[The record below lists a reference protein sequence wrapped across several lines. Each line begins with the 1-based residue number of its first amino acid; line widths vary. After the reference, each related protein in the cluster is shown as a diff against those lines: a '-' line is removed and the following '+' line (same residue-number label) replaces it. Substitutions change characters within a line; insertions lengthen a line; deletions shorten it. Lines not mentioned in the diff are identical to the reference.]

1 MVTASI
7 LALLHAGNV
16 RKRRSD
22 IDGLTVRM
30 SQVLSTEYD
39 VPLPVSSA
47 AAAGR
52 RRVERRISTF
62 TETRRLCAAR
72 GIGERR
78 LSGDR
83 RRNRFQEWRRI
94 RIGDLP
100 VVVANRIETAR
111 VIVDESL
118 KRRGLWRYPAYLTST
133 NGEVTHRCAVNE
145 SERSL
150 FLQADA
156 IHADGMPHVF
166 VSRLRCGIAL
176 PERVATSDLFDDVAC
191 EAQAKG
197 AAMFMLGAT
206 ELSNATAARLV
217 KNRFPGLKLVGHRGG
232 FFRNEDEEIRAC
244 GQIAELAPDIL
255 WVSMGVPRE
264 QRFIVRHRHR
274 LTSVGV
280 IKTSGGLF
288 DFLAGSKPRAP
299 VWMQDAGLEW
309 LWRACLEPKRLGW
322 RYLKTNPLALYLL
335 LAKSD

>member
-1 MVTASI
+1 
-7 LALLHAGNV
+7 
-16 RKRRSD
+16 
-22 IDGLTVRM
+22 M
-30 SQVLSTEYD
+30 SQVLSNECD
-39 VPLPVSSA
+39 VPLPMSSS

-52 RRVERRISTF
+52 RKVERRISTF

-72 GIGERR
+72 EIGERR

-83 RRNRFQEWRRI
+83 RRNRFHEWRRI

-100 VVVANRIETAR
+100 VVVATRIETAR
-111 VIVDESL
+111 VMVDESL

-133 NGEVTHRCAVNE
+133 NGEVTYRCAVNE

-176 PERVATSDLFDDVAC
+176 PERVATSDLFYDVAC
-191 EAQAKG
+191 EAEAKG
-197 AAMFMLGAT
+197 ATMFML
-206 ELSNATAARLV
+206 SNTTAARLV
-217 KNRFPGLKLVGHRGG
+217 ENRFPGLKLVGHRSG
-232 FFRNEDEEIRAC
+232 FFQNDDEEIRVC

-274 LTSVGV
+274 LTSIGV

-288 DFLAGSKPRAP
+288 DFLSGSRPRAP

-309 LWRACLEPKRLGW
+309 VWRACLEPKRLGW

-335 LAKSD
+335 LTKSG

>member
-1 MVTASI
+1 
-7 LALLHAGNV
+7 
-16 RKRRSD
+16 
-22 IDGLTVRM
+22 M
-30 SQVLSTEYD
+30 SQVLSNEGD
-39 VPLPVSSA
+39 APLPMSNS

-52 RRVERRISTF
+52 RTVERRISTF
-62 TETRRLCAAR
+62 AETRRVCATR
-72 GIGERR
+72 GIDERR

-83 RRNRFQEWRRI
+83 RRNRFHKWRRV

-111 VIVDESL
+111 VLVHESL

-133 NGEVTHRCAVNE
+133 NGEVTYRCAVDE
-145 SERSL
+145 GERSL

-166 VSRLRCGIAL
+166 VSRLRCDIAL
-176 PERVATSDLFDDVAC
+176 PERVATSDLFYDVAC
-191 EAQAKG
+191 EAEAKG
-197 AAMFMLGAT
+197 ATMFMLGAT

-217 KNRFPGLKLVGHRGG
+217 ENRFPSLKLVGHRSG
-232 FFRNEDEEIRAC
+232 FFKNDDEEIRVC

-264 QRFIVRHRHR
+264 QRFVVRHRHR

-288 DFLAGSKPRAP
+288 DFLAGFKPRAP
-299 VWMQDAGLEW
+299 AWMQDAGLEW
-309 LWRACLEPKRLGW
+309 VWRACLEPKRLGW

-335 LAKSD
+335 LAKSG

>member
-1 MVTASI
+1 
-7 LALLHAGNV
+7 
-16 RKRRSD
+16 
-22 IDGLTVRM
+22 M
-30 SQVLSTEYD
+30 SQVLFNEGDTL
-39 VPLPVSSA
+39 LPMSNSA
-47 AAAGR
+47 AAER

-62 TETRRLCAAR
+62 AETSRLCAAR

-83 RRNRFQEWRRI
+83 RRNRFHEWRRI

-111 VIVDESL
+111 VMVDESL

-133 NGEVTHRCAVNE
+133 NGEVTYRCAVNE
-145 SERSL
+145 SERCL

-166 VSRLRCGIAL
+166 ASRLRCDVAL
-176 PERVATSDLFDDVAC
+176 PERVATSDLFDNVAH

-197 AAMFMLGAT
+197 ATMFMLGAT

-217 KNRFPGLKLVGHRGG
+217 KNRFPDLKLVGNRGG
-232 FFRNEDEEIRAC
+232 FFRNEDEEIRVC

-288 DFLAGSKPRAP
+288 DFLAGFRPRAP

-309 LWRACLEPKRLGW
+309 VWRACLEPRRLGW

-335 LAKSD
+335 LAKSG

>member
-1 MVTASI
+1 
-7 LALLHAGNV
+7 
-16 RKRRSD
+16 
-22 IDGLTVRM
+22 M
-30 SQVLSTEYD
+30 SQVFSNECD
-39 VPLPVSSA
+39 A
-47 AAAGR
+47 ALRMSNAAVAGR
-52 RRVERRISTF
+52 RRVERRISMF
-62 TETRRLCAAR
+62 AETRRLCAAG

-83 RRNRFQEWRRI
+83 RRSRFHEWRRI
-94 RIGDLP
+94 RIGGLP
-100 VVVANRIETAR
+100 VVVANRAETAR
-111 VIVDESL
+111 VMVDESL

-133 NGEVTHRCAVNE
+133 NGEVTYRCAVDE

-166 VSRLRCGIAL
+166 VSRLRCGVAL
-176 PERVATSDLFDDVAC
+176 PERVATSDLFYDVAC
-191 EAQAKG
+191 EAEAKG
-197 AAMFMLGAT
+197 ATMFMLGAT
-206 ELSNATAARLV
+206 ELSNTTAARLV
-217 KNRFPGLKLVGHRGG
+217 ENRFPGLKLVGHRSG
-232 FFRNEDEEIRAC
+232 FFRNDDEEIHVC

-288 DFLAGSKPRAP
+288 DFLAGFKPRAP

-309 LWRACLEPKRLGW
+309 VWRACLEPRRLGW

-335 LAKSD
+335 LAKSG

>member
-1 MVTASI
+1 
-7 LALLHAGNV
+7 
-16 RKRRSD
+16 
-22 IDGLTVRM
+22 M
-30 SQVLSTEYD
+30 SQVFSNQCD
-39 VPLPVSSA
+39 APLRMSNAA

-62 TETRRLCAAR
+62 AETGRLCAAR

-83 RRNRFQEWRRI
+83 RRNRFHEWRRI

-111 VIVDESL
+111 VMVDESL
-118 KRRGLWRYPAYLTST
+118 RRRGLWRYPAYLTST
-133 NGEVTHRCAVNE
+133 NGEVTYRCAVDE

-156 IHADGMPHVF
+156 IHADGMSHVF

-197 AAMFMLGAT
+197 ASMFMLGAT

-217 KNRFPGLKLVGHRGG
+217 KNRFPGLKLVGHRSG
-232 FFRNEDEEIRAC
+232 FFKNDDEEIRVC

-264 QRFIVRHRHR
+264 QHFIVRHRHR

-288 DFLAGSKPRAP
+288 DFLAGFKPRAP

-309 LWRACLEPKRLGW
+309 VWRACLEPKRLGW

-335 LAKSD
+335 LAKSG

>member
-1 MVTASI
+1 
-7 LALLHAGNV
+7 
-16 RKRRSD
+16 
-22 IDGLTVRM
+22 M

-39 VPLPVSSA
+39 VPPPISSA

-52 RRVERRISTF
+52 RSVERRTSTF

-72 GIGERR
+72 GIGEQR

-100 VVVANRIETAR
+100 VVVANRVETAR
-111 VIVDESL
+111 VMVDESL

-133 NGEVTHRCAVNE
+133 NGEVTYRCAVNE
-145 SERSL
+145 NERSL

-166 VSRLRCGIAL
+166 ISRLRCGIAL

-197 AAMFMLGAT
+197 ATMFMLGAT
-206 ELSNATAARLV
+206 EPSNVTAARIV

-244 GQIAELAPDIL
+244 SQIAELAPDIL

-264 QRFIVRHRHR
+264 QRFVVRHRHR

-309 LWRACLEPKRLGW
+309 LWRAGLEPKRLGW

-335 LAKSD
+335 LAKSG

>member
-1 MVTASI
+1 
-7 LALLHAGNV
+7 
-16 RKRRSD
+16 
-22 IDGLTVRM
+22 M
-30 SQVLSTEYD
+30 SQVLSSECD
-39 VPLPVSSA
+39 APLPMSNSA
-47 AAAGR
+47 TAGR
-52 RRVERRISTF
+52 RRAERRISTF
-62 TETRRLCAAR
+62 AETRRLAAR

-83 RRNRFQEWRRI
+83 RRNRFHQWRRI

-100 VVVANRIETAR
+100 VVVADRIETAS
-111 VIVDESL
+111 VMVDESL

-133 NGEVTHRCAVNE
+133 NGEVTYRCAVDE

-197 AAMFMLGAT
+197 ASMFMLGAT
-206 ELSNATAARLV
+206 ELSNATAARHV
-217 KNRFPGLKLVGHRGG
+217 KNRFPGLKLVGHRSG
-232 FFRNEDEEIRAC
+232 FFKNDAEEILVC

-288 DFLAGSKPRAP
+288 DFLAGFKPRAP

-309 LWRACLEPKRLGW
+309 VWRACLEPKRLGW

-335 LAKSD
+335 LAKSG

>member
-1 MVTASI
+1 
-7 LALLHAGNV
+7 
-16 RKRRSD
+16 
-22 IDGLTVRM
+22 M
-30 SQVLSTEYD
+30 SQAPCDECD
-39 VPLPVSSA
+39 AALPVSSS

-52 RRVERRISTF
+52 RMVERRISTF

-78 LSGDR
+78 LCGDR
-83 RRNRFQEWRRI
+83 RRNRFHEWRRI

-100 VVVANRIETAR
+100 VVVATRIETAR
-111 VIVDESL
+111 VMVDESL
-118 KRRGLWRYPAYLTST
+118 RRRGLWRYPAYLTST
-133 NGEVTHRCAVNE
+133 NGEVTYRCAVSE

-191 EAQAKG
+191 EAEAKG
-197 AAMFMLGAT
+197 ATMFMLGAT

-217 KNRFPGLKLVGHRGG
+217 RNRFPGLKLIGHRNGY
-232 FFRNEDEEIRAC
+232 FQNDDDEIRAC

-255 WVSMGVPRE
+255 WISMGVPRE

-288 DFLAGSKPRAP
+288 DFLAGFRPRAP
-299 VWMQDAGLEW
+299 VWMQEAGLEW
-309 LWRACLEPKRLGW
+309 VWRACLEPRRLGW
-322 RYLKTNPLALYLL
+322 RYLKTNPLALYVL
-335 LAKSD
+335 LAKSG

>member
-1 MVTASI
+1 
-7 LALLHAGNV
+7 
-16 RKRRSD
+16 
-22 IDGLTVRM
+22 M
-30 SQVLSTEYD
+30 SQVLSNKCD
-39 VPLPVSSA
+39 APLPTSNA

-52 RRVERRISTF
+52 RTIERRTSTF
-62 TETRRLCAAR
+62 AETRRVCAAR
-72 GIGERR
+72 GIDERR
-78 LSGDR
+78 LSGVR
-83 RRNRFQEWRRI
+83 RRNRFHEWRRI

-100 VVVANRIETAR
+100 VVVADRIDTAR
-111 VIVDESL
+111 VMVDESL

-133 NGEVTHRCAVNE
+133 NGEVTYRCAVNE
-145 SERSL
+145 GERSL

-166 VSRLRCGIAL
+166 VSRLRCDIAL
-176 PERVATSDLFDDVAC
+176 PERVATSDLFYEVAR
-191 EAQAKG
+191 EAEAKG
-197 AAMFMLGAT
+197 ATMFMLGAT

-217 KNRFPGLKLVGHRGG
+217 ADRFPGLKLVGRRSG
-232 FFRNEDEEIRAC
+232 FFKNDDEEIGVC

-288 DFLAGSKPRAP
+288 DFLAGFKPRAP

-309 LWRACLEPKRLGW
+309 VWRACLEPKRLGW

-335 LAKSD
+335 LAKSG

>member
-1 MVTASI
+1 
-7 LALLHAGNV
+7 
-16 RKRRSD
+16 
-22 IDGLTVRM
+22 M
-30 SQVLSTEYD
+30 SQVLSNECD
-39 VPLPVSSA
+39 AVAPMSSP
-47 AAAGR
+47 AGAER
-52 RRVERRISTF
+52 RGLDRRISTF
-62 TETRRLCAAR
+62 AETRRLCAAG

-83 RRNRFQEWRRI
+83 RRNRFHAWRRI

-100 VVVANRIETAR
+100 VVVTNRIETAR
-111 VIVDESL
+111 VMVDESL

-133 NGEVTHRCAVNE
+133 NGEVTYRCAIDE

-166 VSRLRCGIAL
+166 ASRLRCDIAL

-191 EAQAKG
+191 QAQARG
-197 AAMFMLGAT
+197 ATMFMLGAT
-206 ELSNATAARLV
+206 EFSNASAARRV
-217 KNRFPGLKLVGHRGG
+217 RNRFPGLKLVGHRGG
-232 FFRNEDEEIRAC
+232 FFNNADDEIRAC
-244 GQIAELAPDIL
+244 SQIADLAPDIL

-264 QRFIVRHRHR
+264 QRFVVRHRHR

-309 LWRACLEPKRLGW
+309 FWRACLEPKRLGW

-335 LAKSD
+335 LTKSG